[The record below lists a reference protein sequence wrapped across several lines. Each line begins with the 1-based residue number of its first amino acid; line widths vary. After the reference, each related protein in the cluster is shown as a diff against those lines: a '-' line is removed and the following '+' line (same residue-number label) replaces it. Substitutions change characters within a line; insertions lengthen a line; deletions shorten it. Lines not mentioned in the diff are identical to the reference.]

1 MRNFCD
7 DCRKD
12 FCTKKVPI
20 FAALNSCELIDV
32 LSKIVHKE
40 FKKNEIIFL
49 EGSKAKT
56 LYFVNQGKIKL
67 YKYTKDGRE
76 QILHILSEGDF
87 FGELNLLK
95 ESEYGFNAQAIENSK
110 ICTLSKDE
118 LKDILL
124 SKPEIAIKILEV
136 MGDRLSKIENLAQ
149 NLATNDIDARISYL
163 LLDLAKKYGEIELD
177 SINID
182 LPINREEMA
191 SYIGV
196 ARETI
201 SRKLK
206 KFEKEG
212 LIKVVGTKKIL
223 ILDKEGLNNHIY

>member
-1 MRNFCD
+1 MRNCCD
-7 DCRKD
+7 NCRKD
-12 FCTKKVPI
+12 VCTKKVPI
-20 FAALNSCELIDV
+20 FAVLNSCELVDV
-32 LSKIVHKE
+32 LEKIVHKE
-40 FKKNEIIFL
+40 FKKNEIIFS
-49 EGSKAKT
+49 EGGKAKT

-67 YKYTKDGRE
+67 YKYTKDGKE

-87 FGELNLLK
+87 FGELNLLR
-95 ESEYGFNAQAIENSK
+95 ESEYGFNAQAIENCK

-136 MGDRLSKIENLAQ
+136 MGERLSKIENLAQ

-163 LLDLAKKYGEIELD
+163 LLDLAEKYGQIELD
-177 SINID
+177 NINID
-182 LPINREEMA
+182 LPINREDMA
-191 SYIGV
+191 NYIGV
-196 ARETI
+196 TRETI

-206 KFEKEG
+206 KFEEEG

-223 ILDKEGLNNHIY
+223 ILDKEGLNNYI

>member
-1 MRNFCD
+1 MRNCCD
-7 DCRKD
+7 NCRKD
-12 FCTKKVPI
+12 ICTKKIPI
-20 FAALNSCELIDV
+20 FSVLNSCELIDV
-32 LSKIVHKE
+32 LEKIVHKE
-40 FKKNEIIFL
+40 FKKNEIIFS
-49 EGSKAKT
+49 EGGNAKT

-67 YKYTKDGRE
+67 YKYTRDGKE

-95 ESEYGFNAQAIENSK
+95 ESKYGFNAQAIENCK

-136 MGDRLSKIENLAQ
+136 MAERLSRIENLAQ
-149 NLATNDIDARISYL
+149 NLATNDIDVRISYL
-163 LLDLAKKYGEIELD
+163 LLDLAKKYGQIELD
-177 SINID
+177 NINID

-191 SYIGV
+191 NYIGV
-196 ARETI
+196 TRETI

-206 KFEKEG
+206 KFEEEG
-212 LIKVVGTKKIL
+212 LIKVVGTKRIL
-223 ILDKEGLNNHIY
+223 ILNKEGLNNYI